1 MLIYRFN
8 VDLKPIFAK
17 ANGETVFLVIKAH
30 LDNNYERYWNN
41 DCAEHGQQSNQILY
55 TNPSSHY
62 TDVLLQQFAE
72 RGRWVSNYI
81 YCIRLFTRNQEKA
94 QFDRKICQIILFF
107 VVIFV
112 NHIKYQKGI
121 KMSKNYTSATQTRM
135 ITLIEVKTKIGKRT
149 DNEPYREVVEYFTTD
164 GRLVAHIDPYET
176 NSMPSGSNYIVQ
188 D

>member
-1 MLIYRFN
+1 M
-8 VDLKPIFAK
+8 
-17 ANGETVFLVIKAH
+17 FLVIKAH

-94 QFDRKICQIILFF
+94 QFDRKFYQIILFF

-121 KMSKNYTSATQTRM
+121 KMQKHNAVVKTKLVP
-135 ITLIEVKTKIGKRT
+135 LIEVKTTIGKGT
-149 DNEPYREVVEYFTTD
+149 KEDLYREIVEYFTLE
-164 GRLVAHIDPYET
+164 GQLIAHIDPCDSST
-176 NSMPSGSNYIVQ
+176 IPSGWNGFVQ